1 MERFP
6 VNALQRSNQTA
17 VAVIEALSKFGLAP
31 TPINYA
37 VWYAHLAGEN
47 PELSRLLDRH
57 MSTGHTPT
65 SEAMDDLWRRHCVP
79 TGDPQMVMATSERLG
94 SIMTELTRQMGRAG
108 DDSERFAGSVQKFG
122 EGIVDA
128 LGADDG
134 GQALR
139 QAAQGML
146 LETRRMAEQNR
157 ALEGRLKSSTVEID
171 TLRASLEETR
181 RAAITDG
188 LTGVG
193 NRKAFDAAL
202 RDASVEAAELR
213 TSMCLVMVDVDFFKK
228 FNDAHG
234 HLLGD
239 EVLKLVAKVLKA
251 GVKGRDTV
259 ARYGGE
265 EFGVILPETSLE
277 NACKLADNLREAV
290 KGKKIVIKSTGK
302 DLGRVTM
309 SLGVAHFRRGEDASD
324 IIARADAALYWAK
337 RNGRDRVGDERDLA
351 ASATAGAAA

>member
-1 MERFP
+1 MDR
-6 VNALQRSNQTA
+6 VQAGGLQRANATA
-17 VAVIEALSKFGLAP
+17 MAVIEALAKFGLAP
-31 TPINYA
+31 TPINYT
-37 VWYAHLAGEN
+37 VWFAHLSGEN

-57 MSTGHTPT
+57 MSTGNMPT
-65 SEAMDDLWRRHCVP
+65 SDAIDDLWRRHCVP
-79 TGDPQMVMATSERLG
+79 AGDPQLVMATGERLG
-94 SIMTELTRQMGRAG
+94 SIMSELTRQMGRAG
-108 DDSERFAGSVQKFG
+108 DDTERFAGTVEKFG

-128 LGADDG
+128 LGAEDV
-134 GQALR
+134 GQALHG
-139 QAAQGML
+139 AAQGML
-146 LETRRMAEQNR
+146 RETQRMAEQNR
-157 ALEGRLKSSTVEID
+157 ALETRLKTSTVEID
-171 TLRASLEETR
+171 TLRASLEEMR

-202 RDASVEAAELR
+202 RDASNEATE
-213 TSMCLVMVDVDFFKK
+213 SGHPMCLVMVDVDFFKK

-265 EFGVILPETSLE
+265 EFGVILPETTLE
-277 NACKLADNLREAV
+277 NACKLADHLRDAV
-290 KGKKIVIKSTGK
+290 KGRRIVIKSTGR

-309 SLGVAHFRRGEDASD
+309 SLGVAHFRPGEEASD

-351 ASATAGAAA
+351 ASAVADAAA